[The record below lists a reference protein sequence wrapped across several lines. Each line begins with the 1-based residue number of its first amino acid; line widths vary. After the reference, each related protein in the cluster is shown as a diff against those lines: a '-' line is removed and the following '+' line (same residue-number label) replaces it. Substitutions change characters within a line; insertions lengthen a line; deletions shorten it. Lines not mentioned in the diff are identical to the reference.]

1 MQAKIHVYLTFF
13 FFLCQG
19 RVPVRHGKDWD
30 KDVRKCTHIVQRSAY
45 TDMYT
50 KNLRKG
56 GTNMS
61 NSKAAPQGPPNCPAP
76 GGPDLDDLIFQDESW
91 LANDR

>member
-1 MQAKIHVYLTFF
+1 
-13 FFLCQG
+13 
-19 RVPVRHGKDWD
+19 
-30 KDVRKCTHIVQRSAY
+30 
-45 TDMYT
+45 MYT

-91 LANDR
+91 LASDR